1 MRLYASNFL
10 TREAIAAADSDLSLL
25 NLSQECQLPDENLGI
40 GTETW
45 GALVELEEER
55 ELKPFFSAVRKFY
68 VASVSKM
75 LKKFPFGD
83 SILKDLGILQPQA
96 TASYSIETITS
107 LAKRFPQIKLADADS
122 LDNLREEFFDFCL
135 SPADLPPLTE
145 YQAADG
151 TNKPRVGSFWH
162 EVGKIKTLEGQERFG
177 KLCTLMYGLLS
188 VPCSNADSERG
199 FSVLRKI
206 HTDQRSNLD
215 QSTIISLMSMKF
227 NTDDCCYDIS
237 LSPEL
242 LAQCKKATRQ
252 SLQKN

>member
-1 MRLYASNFL
+1 M
-10 TREAIAAADSDLSLL
+10 
-25 NLSQECQLPDENLGI
+25 
-40 GTETW
+40 
-45 GALVELEEER
+45 ELEEER

-68 VASVSKM
+68 VYASVSKM
-75 LKKFPFGD
+75 LKKLPFGD

-96 TASYSIETITS
+96 TASYSIDMITS

-122 LDNLREEFFDFCL
+122 LDNLREEFLDFCL
-135 SPADLPPLTE
+135 SLADLPPLTE

-151 TNKPRVGSFWH
+151 TNKPRVGRFWH

-177 KLCTLMYGLLS
+177 TLCMLMYGLLS

-227 NTDDCCYDIS
+227 NTDDC

-242 LAQCKKATRQ
+242 LAQCKKVTRQ
-252 SLQKN
+252 SLYRRTEPLYSLVKLVPCDCKIR